1 MEYYSIELL
10 EFFYYLLFT
19 AGISVPLKE
28 QKNNASFQDPLSLEG
43 NSHGLGGGAE
53 EPREDPTP
61 PSA

>member
-28 QKNNASFQDPLSLEG
+28 QKNIVKNKKLEL
-43 NSHGLGGGAE
+43 NSYFK
-53 EPREDPTP
+53 R
-61 PSA
+61 

>member
-28 QKNNASFQDPLSLEG
+28 QKNNAKIQKLEL
-43 NSHGLGGGAE
+43 NSYFK
-53 EPREDPTP
+53 R
-61 PSA
+61 